1 MIHRDVRWLVSILQ
15 YVNFFRT
22 IFFFTLGFLKRDN
35 LPVKIKKYIYSRHEM
50 PFSA

>member
-1 MIHRDVRWLVSILQ
+1 MSIFLEP
-15 YVNFFRT
+15 
-22 IFFFTLGFLKRDN
+22 FFFTLDFLKRDN